1 MGSWVNEPQL
11 YYKGGEVHVIHGL
24 DANKW
29 SYFEAMRLLTE
40 LGDKGDGDL
49 EVWWKGKGTDF
60 HSLKDLVLDQ
70 DAMDLTNYV
79 LTHNYDGVQTGIGE
93 QSHDGNQYGNLEQ
106 CGNVQES
113 GNLDQLG
120 NVKQSDNVNQSASG
134 ENLEQ
139 SGHHE
144 VHNINFIDIEEERDL
159 GMDLVFLRMESSY
172 YSDELDSDNGQ
183 DGDIESYA
191 RKHVTFKK
199 EEMHNFIKQSVLLS
213 EYYLKHVSFGFT
225 STAEESYL

>member
-79 LTHNYDGVQTGIGE
+79 LTHNCEVEIYVQMGW
-93 QSHDGNQYGNLEQ
+93 
-106 CGNVQES
+106 
-113 GNLDQLG
+113 
-120 NVKQSDNVNQSASG
+120 
-134 ENLEQ
+134 
-139 SGHHE
+139 
-144 VHNINFIDIEEERDL
+144 
-159 GMDLVFLRMESSY
+159 VF
-172 YSDELDSDNGQ
+172 
-183 DGDIESYA
+183 
-191 RKHVTFKK
+191 
-199 EEMHNFIKQSVLLS
+199 
-213 EYYLKHVSFGFT
+213 
-225 STAEESYL
+225 

>member
-1 MGSWVNEPQL
+1 MVDRN
-11 YYKGGEVHVIHGL
+11 
-24 DANKW
+24 
-29 SYFEAMRLLTE
+29 
-40 LGDKGDGDL
+40 
-49 EVWWKGKGTDF
+49 
-60 HSLKDLVLDQ
+60 
-70 DAMDLTNYV
+70 
-79 LTHNYDGVQTGIGE
+79 GVQTGIGE

-159 GMDLVFLRMESSY
+159 GMDLVFLR
-172 YSDELDSDNGQ
+172 LDMLRQ
-183 DGDIESYA
+183 
-191 RKHVTFKK
+191 R
-199 EEMHNFIKQSVLLS
+199 
-213 EYYLKHVSFGFT
+213 
-225 STAEESYL
+225 